1 MAMNGAMG
9 VEFLCGKPANNP
21 APKGSVQKLSSE
33 NAK

>member
-1 MAMNGAMG
+1 MERLGLNQ
-9 VEFLCGKPANNP
+9 FLSGKPANNQ